1 MSIRTTCSGAS
12 IARIWIALAVP
23 LCLSGC
29 SGFTPSHSATS
40 STNAGSPS
48 GAIAGYIWDSRAQG
62 LRPLS
67 GTLGAAHLESPLSGT
82 ALRSATPCPTHGFAL
97 GADAGGSVFEIG
109 LPSGQPS
116 KLGDA
121 VAADQQMTVSPSCA
135 NGLVYSPSR
144 GSGLLI
150 SGLPS
155 SARVQSIAPGAS
167 GPVAGAAI
175 SDSGAILVAQ
185 PKPDGTV
192 TLEIVSANGAAQAL
206 SSPVQKAGG
215 MAFVPGADSAII
227 ADSAANTV
235 YFGKQLS
242 SGPSFAVIAGAAQG
256 VSKPRAVAL
265 SADGHFAFVANGAG
279 NNLLRIDL
287 TTTAAPVPIVCGC
300 SPTEFIPLAGN
311 AGFQI
316 TDAAAGVI
324 FALNGDGQTPRTVFI
339 PTDKAGAVA
348 GGAQ

>member
-1 MSIRTTCSGAS
+1 MP
-12 IARIWIALAVP
+12 RIWFALAIP
-23 LCLSGC
+23 LCLSAC
-29 SGFTPSHSATS
+29 SGFTPSHSATGS
-40 STNAGSPS
+40 ANAGSPS
-48 GAIAGYIWDSRAQG
+48 GAVAGYAWDSRAQG
-62 LRPLS
+62 LRPIS
-67 GTLGAAHLESPLSGT
+67 GTLGAAHLESPLSGP
-82 ALRSATPCPTHGFAL
+82 ALGSATPCPAHGFAL
-97 GADAGGSVFEIG
+97 GADASGSVFEIG
-109 LPSGQPS
+109 LPSGQPT
-116 KLGDA
+116 KLSDA
-121 VAADQQMTVSPSCA
+121 VAADQQMTLSPGCG

-155 SARVQSIAPGAS
+155 SPRVQSITLRAS
-167 GPVAGAAI
+167 GPVGSATI

-185 PKPDGTV
+185 PNADGTAA
-192 TLEIVSANGAAQAL
+192 LEIVSASGAVQGL
-206 SSPVQKAGG
+206 SSPVRKVGG

-242 SGPSFAVIAGAAQG
+242 SGPSFAAIGASAQG
-256 VSKPRAVAL
+256 VSNPRAVVS
-265 SADGHFAFVANGAG
+265 SADGHFAFVANGTG

-287 TTTAAPVPIVCGC
+287 TASAAPVPIACGC
-300 SPTEFIPLAGN
+300 SPTEFIALAGN
-311 AGFQI
+311 SGFQI